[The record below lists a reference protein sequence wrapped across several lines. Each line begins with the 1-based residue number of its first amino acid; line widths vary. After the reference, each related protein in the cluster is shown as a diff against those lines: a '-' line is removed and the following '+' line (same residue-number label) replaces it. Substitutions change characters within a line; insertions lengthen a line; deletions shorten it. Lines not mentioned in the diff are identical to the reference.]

1 MDGNDLDK
9 HTVWLATDRK
19 GYHYIL
25 SDVIMALKWYTE
37 KVKSELDTEDIL
49 KCEIEIHEG
58 YWSCCYEGELVAS
71 IERYEINRT

>member
-25 SDVIMALKWYTE
+25 SDVIMALKWYNE
-37 KVKSELDTEDIL
+37 KIKYELDAEQIL
-49 KCEIEIHEG
+49 KCEEEVSG
-58 YWSCCYEGELVAS
+58 DFWSCCYEGELVAS